1 MSQLTDPE
9 LLDAFFS
16 QEDRQTHSGM
26 MLSDCFS
33 PGQFDLVFEYGTV
46 IQKSAVRQ
54 ALIACLSLPSIEP
67 GLEVPPRNAT
77 FEKHLENLLLHA
89 LRSIAAD
96 ERVPR
101 RERVATSLL
110 VEATLIGKLSQLVE
124 HTRARAGTGCSAP
137 EILDAQRHPPTR
149 TAQGVKVACLL
160 GQDAPVFY
168 VMAIGPQ
175 KRMRMT
181 IGSAPKRACTS

>member
-1 MSQLTDPE
+1 MVVLGSRRAMLNFATVRAGWAGEIFDEGGAMSQLTDWE
-9 LLDAFFS
+9 LLDAFLS
-16 QEDRQTHSGM
+16 QEDRLTHSGM

-33 PGQFDLVFEYGTV
+33 PSQFDLVFEYGTV

-54 ALIACLSLPSIEP
+54 ALIACVSLPPIDP

-101 RERVATSLL
+101 RERVAASLL
-110 VEATLIGKLSQLVE
+110 VEATANRNLPQLVE
-124 HTRARAGTGCSAP
+124 HTPVAP
-137 EILDAQRHPPTR
+137 
-149 TAQGVKVACLL
+149 
-160 GQDAPVFY
+160 APDPIAPLPKFL
-168 VMAIGPQ
+168 
-175 KRMRMT
+175 MRSDT
-181 IGSAPKRACTS
+181 L